1 MSPAATTAAPPQ
13 TLTMQGIAVPA
24 SSVNPAEFFRRTR
37 RLRFKNTTASSI
49 QGFGNT
55 DSFTLRQT
63 GIIAALSVKVF
74 GTLTVTL
81 GGGTCASTARW
92 PYDLIKR
99 LRVSANGQ
107 SNLVNAS
114 GAKLRA
120 REFMAVGDLND
131 RGVPQGIGGASPGTT
146 TYQGTQSMASESWGV
161 GQNVTAIPGAPTN
174 YDVELHYVVPLAWDQ
189 VKLLGAIFA
198 QTASTQLEID
208 IDWAPTSDLFVF
220 TGAAAVSQTFSVYI
234 EPIAF
239 SIPEVNGQ
247 IVVPDLSVFHSLIQ
261 SNDFTA
267 GSNVESEIN
276 LQGQGVGRQLMRV
289 YWQLWNGAAPQ
300 VPLALTAA
308 NFPGNLGWR
317 YGGNDTPEVYAD
329 GRVLR
334 MSNEKLFSVDF
345 GAQGFGVFDFASQWA
360 FRDSVDEGT
369 ATNLRLVLNAA
380 SLTSPRL
387 EIVQETIFAGATGA

>member
-1 MSPAATTAAPPQ
+1 MAPTTTTAPQ

-37 RLRFKNTTASSI
+37 RLRFKNTTAASI

-63 GIIAALSVKVF
+63 GIIAALSIKVF
-74 GTLTVTL
+74 GTLTVAI
-81 GGGTCASTARW
+81 GSGTVASTVRW

-107 SNLVNAS
+107 SNLINAS

-120 REFMAVGDLND
+120 REFMAVGDLTD

-146 TYQGTQSMASESWGV
+146 VYQGTQSMASEAWGV
-161 GQNVTAIPGAPTN
+161 GQNVTAIASATP
-174 YDVELHYVVPLAWDQ
+174 DVELHYVAPLAWDN

-208 IDWAPTSDLFVF
+208 IDWAPITDLFTL
-220 TGAAAVSQTFSVYI
+220 TGNAAVSQAFSVYI

-239 SIPEVNGQ
+239 SIPEVSGQ
-247 IVVPDLSVFHSLIQ
+247 IVVPDLSVFHSFIQ
-261 SNDFTA
+261 SNDFTT

-289 YWQLWNGAAPQ
+289 FWQLWNGAAPQ
-300 VPLALTAA
+300 TPLALTAA
-308 NFPGNLGWR
+308 NFPGNCGWR

-334 MSNEKLFSVDF
+334 MQNEKLFSVDL
-345 GAQGFGVFDFASQWA
+345 GAPGFAIFDFASQWA

-369 ATNLRLVLNAA
+369 ATNLRLVINAT